1 MADNSLFEN
10 KNVNFKIL
18 KRRAFNLRWAEVPDG
33 VIPLTAAD
41 IDFPV
46 SKEITNALINY
57 IKPGYFSYTPTLG
70 FPKFRD
76 EIAKYLQKRGEDV
89 ISDNV
94 LPVDSVARGMYI
106 VAKAVLK
113 PGDEA
118 IVFDPVDF
126 LFKNSVIAA
135 GAKPVYFSTKIIN
148 GKIDFSNL
156 ESYITP
162 KTKMLCLCNPDN
174 PLGKVY
180 GNEELTIIKKICDK
194 YHLYIMNDEIW
205 SDIVYGERPFKSIL
219 SVGSTENKRTLSV
232 NGFSKSYGLA
242 GLRIGYIY
250 TQDSELFDKVVEAS
264 DVKTTAGGIS
274 SLSQVAGI
282 AALTKAGKWKDDFLK
297 YLKSNRDYCFKR
309 LMRIKGIST
318 IKPEATYVFWLN
330 IKKLGVSSQQFV
342 DFMEKEVKVAL
353 VPGSEEKFG
362 PGAEGFV
369 RLCFATS
376 HEVLEEGLNR
386 LEKGVKVLKEKMEK
400 PI

>member
-1 MADNSLFEN
+1 MSGDTDLFKN
-10 KNVNFKIL
+10 KNVNFNIL
-18 KRRAFNLRWAEVPDG
+18 KKRAYNLRWAEVPDG

-46 SKEITNALINY
+46 SEEITKALIDY

-70 FPKFRD
+70 FPEFRR
-76 EIAKYLQKRGEDV
+76 EIAKYLQERGENIV
-89 ISDNV
+89 SDNV

-106 VAKAVLK
+106 VAKAILK

-126 LFKNSVIAA
+126 LFKNSVSSA
-135 GAKPVYFSTKIIN
+135 GAKPVYFPTKIID
-148 GKIDFSNL
+148 GKIDFTNL
-156 ESYITP
+156 EKYITP

-174 PLGKVY
+174 PLGLVY
-180 GNEELTIIKKICDK
+180 GDEELSIISSICNK
-194 YHLYIMNDEIW
+194 YNLYIMNDEIW

-219 SVGSTENKRTLSV
+219 SVDDDLSKRIVSV

-250 TQDSELFDKVVEAS
+250 TQDHQLFEKIVDAS

-282 AALTKAGKWKDDFLK
+282 AALSKAGKWKKEFIQFLK
-297 YLKSNRDYCFKR
+297 YNRDYCYKR
-309 LMRIKGIST
+309 LSKMKGIST
-318 IKPEATYVFWLN
+318 IKPESTYVFWIN
-330 IKKLGVSSQQFV
+330 IKELKVTSQQFV
-342 DFMEKEVKVAL
+342 DFMKTKEKVAL

-362 PGAEGFV
+362 PGAEGYV

-376 HEVLEEGLNR
+376 HEILAEGLNR
-386 LEKGVKVLKEKMEK
+386 IEKGLKILNKEK
-400 PI
+400 